1 MHNPERVCKDYKWA
15 GAKRT
20 IDLVNNIRKVPP
32 HFLAFLSF
40 RLFTNISAQR
50 RPRTSQEGFST
61 PGAACS
67 HLSQS
72 PDVTNPLCTDPC
84 SIPLPR
90 RRAALADYGV
100 KLVCFPPHSDT
111 TMRHYERALPAA
123 FRDHVTLAPLPTPV
137 HFATPDESW
146 WPMHRKCRDSL
157 CQTSA
162 LRRS

>member
-40 RLFTNISAQR
+40 RLFTNISAQY
-50 RPRTSQEGFST
+50 RPWTSKEGFST

-72 PDVTNPLCTDPC
+72 PDVTDPLWRADALLLLSKRYPPLDPE
-84 SIPLPR
+84 SVDLN
-90 RRAALADYGV
+90 
-100 KLVCFPPHSDT
+100 SDT
-111 TMRHYERALPAA
+111 GEEFVRHSFPRLP
-123 FRDHVTLAPLPTPV
+123 FHYP
-137 HFATPDESW
+137 
-146 WPMHRKCRDSL
+146 PMTSPGRIRIVVFDL
-157 CQTSA
+157 FGVILVRRFLSA
-162 LRRS
+162 LH